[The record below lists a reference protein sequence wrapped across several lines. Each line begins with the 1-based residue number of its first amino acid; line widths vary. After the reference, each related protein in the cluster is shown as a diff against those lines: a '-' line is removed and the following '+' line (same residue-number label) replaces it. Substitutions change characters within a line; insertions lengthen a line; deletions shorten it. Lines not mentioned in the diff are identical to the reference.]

1 MITTSL
7 LDFLSE
13 LKENNQKD
21 WFTEHKKEYQVHLG
35 TMKELF
41 NELQVKLNQTD
52 QIDAHKIYRIY
63 RDVRF
68 SKDKTPYKT
77 WFSGYFSRVKPQ
89 LRGGY
94 FLHIENNNSM
104 VGGGFYGPNK
114 DDLKRIRQEFEFGA
128 DEMRGIINDPVFVKN
143 FGTLQGDE
151 VKTAP
156 KGFSKEDPAIDLIR
170 KKQFIAIRKFSNE
183 EVLSPTFQDEIIS
196 TFLALRPFFDYMT
209 DVLTTD
215 LNGESVM

>member
-21 WFTEHKKEYQVHLG
+21 WFTEHKKEYQAHLG

-196 TFLALRPFFDYMT
+196 TFQALRPFFDYMT

-215 LNGESVM
+215 LNGESVL